1 MAVME
6 RFQEILNSG
15 ELPKDLGGARLPAQA
30 KYDFLAALH
39 TMEQLTDVIEALE
52 KRKKK
57 RETFKGKILDTCKK
71 SLSKLLD
78 EEGINSSKDVEKAM
92 EILEACKKELATMEG
107 EEKADNSIGKLVQ
120 DGISAGR

>member
-6 RFQEILNSG
+6 RFQEILKSG
-15 ELPKDLGGARLPAQA
+15 ELPKDMGGARLPAQA

-39 TMEQLTDVIEALE
+39 TMEQLTDVIEALD

-57 RETFKGKILDTCKK
+57 RETFKGKIVDTCKK
-71 SLSKLLD
+71 SIAKLL
-78 EEGINSSKDVEKAM
+78 EEDGINTAKDVEKAI

-107 EEKADNSIGKLVQ
+107 EEKADNGIAKLVQ
-120 DGISAGR
+120 GGISAGR